1 MAERNVPIRLTA
13 LDVQRVLRAVLD
25 RDGSEALDILEKVV
39 KPQVD
44 KALAPSHCRPAFELG
59 EGQSVIGP
67 PAQGPPPGEGQR
79 RA

>member
-1 MAERNVPIRLTA
+1 MAERNVVIILTGPE
-13 LDVQRVLRAVLD
+13 VQRVLRATLD
-25 RDGSEALDILEKVV
+25 RDGGEALDILERVV

-67 PAQGPPPGEGQR
+67 PAQGPPSGKDSRE
-79 RA
+79 A

>member
-1 MAERNVPIRLTA
+1 MAERNVPIVLTA

-25 RDGSEALDILEKVV
+25 RDGAEAFDILEKVV

-44 KALAPSHCRPAFELG
+44 KALAPSHCRPVFELV

-67 PAQGPPPGEGQR
+67 PPPGPPTGKDPR
-79 RA
+79 DA

>member
-1 MAERNVPIRLTA
+1 MAERNVPITLTA
-13 LDVQRVLRAVLD
+13 PDVQRVLRAVLD
-25 RDGSEALDILEKVV
+25 RDGGEALDILEKVV

-44 KALAPSHCRPAFELG
+44 KALAPSHCRPVFELV

-67 PAQGPPPGEGQR
+67 PPQRPPTGKGPR

>member
-1 MAERNVPIRLTA
+1 MAERNVPIVLTA
-13 LDVQRVLRAVLD
+13 LDVQRVIRAVLD
-25 RDGSEALDILEKVV
+25 RDGGEALDILEKVV

-59 EGQSVIGP
+59 EGQSVV
-67 PAQGPPPGEGQR
+67 GPPPRSPPSGEGPR

>member
-1 MAERNVPIRLTA
+1 MAERNVPIVLTA
-13 LDVQRVLRAVLD
+13 LDVQRVLRAVMD
-25 RDGSEALDILEKVV
+25 RDGAEALDILEKVV

-67 PAQGPPPGEGQR
+67 PPLSPPSGEGPR

>member
-1 MAERNVPIRLTA
+1 MAERNVPIVLTA

-25 RDGSEALDILEKVV
+25 RDGAEALDILEKVV

-67 PAQGPPPGEGQR
+67 PPLSPPSGEGPR

>member
-1 MAERNVPIRLTA
+1 MAERNVSIVLTGP
-13 LDVQRVLRAVLD
+13 DVQRVIRAVLD
-25 RDGSEALDILEKVV
+25 RDGGEALDILEKVV

-59 EGQSVIGP
+59 EGESVIGP
-67 PAQGPPPGEGQR
+67 PPLSPPPGEGPR

>member
-1 MAERNVPIRLTA
+1 MAERNVAIILTA
-13 LDVQRVLRAVLD
+13 IEVQRVLRAVLD
-25 RDGSEALDILEKVV
+25 RDGDEALDILEKVL

-59 EGQSVIGP
+59 EGQSVV
-67 PAQGPPPGEGQR
+67 GPPPRSPPSGEGPR

>member
-1 MAERNVPIRLTA
+1 MAERNVSIVLTGP
-13 LDVQRVLRAVLD
+13 DVQRVIRAVLD
-25 RDGSEALDILEKVV
+25 RDGGEALDILEKVV

-44 KALAPSHCRPAFELG
+44 KALAPSHCRPVFELV

-67 PAQGPPPGEGQR
+67 PPPGPPTGKGPR

>member
-1 MAERNVPIRLTA
+1 MAERNVAILLTA

-25 RDGSEALDILEKVV
+25 RDGGEALDLLEKVV

-44 KALAPSHCRPAFELG
+44 KALAPSHCRPVFELG

-67 PAQGPPPGEGQR
+67 PAQGPPSGKDSRE
-79 RA
+79 A